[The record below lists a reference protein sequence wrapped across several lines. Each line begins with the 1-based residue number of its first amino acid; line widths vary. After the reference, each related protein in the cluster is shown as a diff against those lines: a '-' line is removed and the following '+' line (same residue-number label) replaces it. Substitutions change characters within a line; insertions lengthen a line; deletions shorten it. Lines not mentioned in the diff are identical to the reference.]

1 MTIAVIAL
9 ADGING
15 MINMYY
21 NGVVL
26 IDELRKSTG
35 LDLHILVH
43 ACGCSRFGLT
53 VRR

>member
-35 LDLHILVH
+35 LDLHIFWSMPAGV
-43 ACGCSRFGLT
+43 AGLA
-53 VRR
+53 